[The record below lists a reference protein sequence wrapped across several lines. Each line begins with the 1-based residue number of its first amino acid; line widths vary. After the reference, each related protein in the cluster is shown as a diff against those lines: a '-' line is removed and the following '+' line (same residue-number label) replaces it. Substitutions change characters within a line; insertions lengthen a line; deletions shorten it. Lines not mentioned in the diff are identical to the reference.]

1 MAHMHPEALLKA
13 VSFERDKRKAEVS
26 LIEFMKQAWD
36 IIEPGTPYV
45 DGWHLHVIADHLQAV
60 TQGKVRN
67 LIINMPPRHCKSILV
82 AVIWPVWTWVNN
94 PEFRWL
100 FASYSGNLSMRD
112 SLKCRRMIQST
123 WFQERWGDKFS
134 LIGDQNTKTFYENDK
149 YGYRF
154 ATSVG
159 GTTTGMGGSAIVV
172 DDPHSAM
179 EAQSDVIRE
188 GVIEWWD
195 QAMSTR
201 LNNPKT
207 GSKVIVMQRLHARDL
222 TGHLLAQGGYEH
234 LCLPAEWDGVKRKT
248 SLGEYDPRTK
258 QGELLW
264 PELYDAKSLAPIK
277 AALGVYGTAGQL
289 QQRPSPAG
297 GGILKIKEVKLW
309 PANEQITPIQYLIQ
323 SYDTAFTEKTSGD
336 PSACTV
342 WGVTTYRNKNIVIM
356 MDAWDEHLA
365 YPDLRA
371 RMIDDWND
379 SYGGKEDDPQNPPK
393 KSDLMLIEAKA
404 SGQSLIQ
411 DLRQANLP
419 VRGYNPGKADK
430 ITRAHSI
437 APLLENGCV
446 YVIES
451 NKNKG
456 KPVSWAQKVLTQME
470 QFPAGEHDDLVDT
483 VTQALIYLR
492 DTGFLELDIA
502 EVEEDNEKDYT
513 NKNINP
519 YSE

>member
-1 MAHMHPEALLKA
+1 MAIVNPNALLKA
-13 VSFERDKRKAEVS
+13 VAFEQNKRKAEVS
-26 LIEFMKQAWD
+26 LIEFMKQSWD

-45 DGWHLHVIADHLQAV
+45 DGWHLHAIADHLQAV
-60 TQGKVRN
+60 SQGKIRN

-82 AVIWPVWTWVNN
+82 AVIWPVWTWINN

-123 WFQERWGDKFS
+123 WFQERWGKKFS
-134 LIGDQNTKTFYENDK
+134 LIGDQNTKTFYENDM

-207 GSKVIVMQRLHARDL
+207 GSKVIVMQRLHERDL
-222 TGHLLAQGGYEH
+222 TGHLLRVGGYEH
-234 LCLPAEWDGVKRKT
+234 LCLPAEWDGVVRKT
-248 SLGEYDPRTK
+248 SLGKYDPRTTK
-258 QGELLW
+258 GELLW
-264 PELYDAKSLAPIK
+264 PELYDTKALAPIK
-277 AALGVYGTAGQL
+277 AALGEYGTAGQL
-289 QQRPSPAG
+289 QQSPSPAG
-297 GGILKIKEVKLW
+297 GGIIKIDNIKLW
-309 PANEQITPIQYLIQ
+309 PAKEPIPPLQYVIQ

-342 WGVTTYRNKNIVIM
+342 WGIVQRHGENVALM
-356 MDAWDEHLA
+356 LDAWAEHLG
-365 YPDLRA
+365 YPDLRS
-371 RMIDDWND
+371 RVISEYSD
-379 SYGGKEDDPQNPPK
+379 SYAGNPDDLGNPGRK
-393 KSDLMLIEAKA
+393 TDLVLIEEKA

-411 DLRQANLP
+411 DLRRANVP
-419 VRGYNPGKADK
+419 VRGYNPGRADK
-430 ITRAHSI
+430 VSRAHMI
-437 APLLENGCV
+437 APIIDAGLV

-451 NKNKG
+451 KKNKG
-456 KPVSWAQKVLTQME
+456 KPVSWAKDVIDEME
-470 QFPAGEHDDLVDT
+470 KFPAGEHDDRVDCT
-483 VTQALIYLR
+483 TQALIYLK
-492 DTGFLELDIA
+492 DSGFLTLEAVD
-502 EVEEDNEKDYT
+502 EREEEYYERPKS
-513 NKNINP
+513 NP
-519 YSE
+519 YTE